1 MKVRTWVIT
10 ATGAAG
16 LAIGLAGPAM
26 ASTHTVQPGDTL
38 SGIAAQSGVS
48 LINLEAA
55 NSWIK
60 NPNLIYVGQQVTVPD
75 GKSGGTASATGSAT
89 SSTTAGDGDGDGD
102 SDDGVVTSTPAPS
115 AAVRRAAGVGRRRP
129 PPPPPPRRPRRS
141 AGAPRPRPSSSAWPG
156 GSRATTRPRP
166 APACTGILPSTW
178 ASLGLLRHRRSRRR
192 SPSRTAAFQQLY
204 AKYGTSPWAPYDGC

>member
-60 NPNLIYVGQQVTVPD
+60 NPNLIYVGQQVTVP
-75 GKSGGTASATGSAT
+75 AGSPGA
-89 SSTTAGDGDGDGD
+89 
-102 SDDGVVTSTPAPS
+102 
-115 AAVRRAAGVGRRRP
+115 RP
-129 PPPPPPRRPRRS
+129 PPRPADPRR
-141 AGAPRPRPSSSAWPG
+141 W
-156 GSRATTRPRP
+156 ATV
-166 APACTGILPSTW
+166 
-178 ASLGLLRHRRSRRR
+178 
-192 SPSRTAAFQQLY
+192 TATPMTAR
-204 AKYGTSPWAPYDGC
+204 

>member
-60 NPNLIYVGQQVTVPD
+60 NPNLIYVGQQVTVPG
-75 GKSGGTASATGSAT
+75 GKSAVTASATGSAT
-89 SSTTAGDGDGDGD
+89 AATAGDGDGD

-115 AAVRRAAGVGRRRP
+115 GPASTPSVSAGSSASATSPAAVTPA
-129 PPPPPPRRPRRS
+129 S
-141 AGAPRPRPSSSAWPG
+141 AGSAPSSFQQCVAWRESGNNPTASSAG
-156 GSRATTRPRP
+156 LY
-166 APACTGILPSTW
+166 GILPSTW
-178 ASLGLLRHRRSRRR
+178 ASLGLSGTAAQA
-192 SPSRTAAFQQLY
+192 SVAQQTAAFQQLY